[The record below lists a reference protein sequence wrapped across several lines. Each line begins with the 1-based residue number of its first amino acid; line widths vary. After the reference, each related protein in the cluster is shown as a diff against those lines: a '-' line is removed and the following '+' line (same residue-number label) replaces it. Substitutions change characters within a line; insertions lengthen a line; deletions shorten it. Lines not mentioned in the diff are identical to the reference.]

1 MTKPT
6 KEEIAAL
13 ERWRTALDDAER
25 GLALA
30 RPSSVRYEVLDLA
43 AAVPPWVCD
52 PGGEGLIT
60 TVRALRRK
68 IDDLLGS
75 IGEGA
80 GQ

>member
-13 ERWRTALDDAER
+13 ERWRSALIDSER
-25 GLALA
+25 GLELA

-43 AAVPPWVCD
+43 PAVPGCD
-52 PGGEGLIT
+52 PGGEGLMGTI
-60 TVRALRRK
+60 RALRRQ
-68 IDDLLGS
+68 IDRLMQS
-75 IGEGA
+75 IEEGA

>member
-13 ERWRTALDDAER
+13 ERWRSALIDSER
-25 GLALA
+25 GLELA

-43 AAVPPWVCD
+43 PAI
-52 PGGEGLIT
+52 PGSSDVVGEGLMGTI
-60 TVRALRRK
+60 RALRRQ
-68 IDDLLGS
+68 IDRLMQS
-75 IGEGA
+75 IEGA

>member
-6 KEEIAAL
+6 NEEIAAL
-13 ERWRTALDDAER
+13 ERWHAALADAER
-25 GLALA
+25 ELRWLHGA
-30 RPSSVRYEVLDLA
+30 
-43 AAVPPWVCD
+43 
-52 PGGEGLIT
+52 GGTGLIT